1 MSVTICCNS
10 FFISCTKWPRDY
22 LKIACRKMN
31 WSLQAQNS
39 VKCMSADSSSSR
51 NGAWWIFSQPLL
63 IPLCIIPGL
72 TWCWWRDTAGT
83 GDDNCNAI
91 SLVEARQQCWV
102 LWSRAPDIVMS
113 FPPNIS
119 SAQLSQSRVRNT
131 DINIS
136 SRHVNSSLNITVNC
150 VQHNCEFC
158 GTFAKMTDIY
168 KHCHGEEQWGSYFV
182 DGNRDFSIE
191 LMMIQCGSLEI
202 GNQS

>member
-1 MSVTICCNS
+1 MSVAICCNS

-22 LKIACRKMN
+22 LKIACHEMN

-51 NGAWWIFSQPLL
+51 NGAWWLFSQPLL
-63 IPLCIIPGL
+63 ILLCIIPGL
-72 TWCWWRDTAGT
+72 TWCWWQDTAGT

-102 LWSRAPDIVMS
+102 LCSRAPDIVMS

-136 SRHVNSSLNITVNC
+136 SRHVNSSLNITVCSIIVNFIEHLLKWLISTSI
-150 VQHNCEFC
+150 V
-158 GTFAKMTDIY
+158 TVRSS
-168 KHCHGEEQWGSYFV
+168 EEVITLMEVEIST
-182 DGNRDFSIE
+182 